1 MPFIINI
8 AGHCGSG
15 KTRFIQYMIG
25 QLKNDLNCI
34 IVFSNTANFSE
45 DYTFLEKLKSAD
57 RRCFI
62 YNTLDVDEDI
72 KKIMRI
78 QAYNRRRNVKRN
90 VFIIFDDVFSS
101 VKDSKQFKNLATTFR
116 HYNISIAFSAQ
127 YISGASSYLREIS
140 NYIIVFEQR
149 TINSLKLCFENYFAG
164 EYENFNAFK
173 AAFCKSLKKYHF
185 YFIDR
190 VNNKKFI
197 AVCPPPPKFG

>member
-1 MPFIINI
+1 MNKLIKLPFIVNI

-15 KTRFIQYMIG
+15 KTYFIKYMIESF
-25 QLKNDLNCI
+25 KNDFDCVI
-34 IVFSNTANFSE
+34 IFSNTANFSE
-45 DYTFLEKLKSAD
+45 DYTFLENISC
-57 RRCFI
+57 RSFI
-62 YNTLDVDEDI
+62 YNTLDVEEDL

-78 QAYNRRRNVKRN
+78 QANFRKSDIKKNVL
-90 VFIIFDDVFSS
+90 IIFDDVFSS
-101 VKDSKQFKNLATTFR
+101 VKDSKQFKNLATTYR

-140 NYIIVFEQR
+140 NYIVIFEQR

-164 EYENFNAFK
+164 EYENFNNFK

-190 VNNKKFI
+190 IKNIKFV
-197 AVCPPPPKFG
+197 AKCPS